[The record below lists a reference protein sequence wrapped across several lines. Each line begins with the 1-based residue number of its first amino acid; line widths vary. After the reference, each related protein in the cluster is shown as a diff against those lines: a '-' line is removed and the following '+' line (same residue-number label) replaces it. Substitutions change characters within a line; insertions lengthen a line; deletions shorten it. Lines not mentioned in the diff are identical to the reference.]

1 MKRIHAVVKGHVQGV
16 FFRAFTQE
24 HAQRLGVTGW
34 VRNRPDGTVELI
46 AEGED
51 VALARLVLALEK
63 GPPMS
68 HVDEVHVT
76 YERPVGEFTDFRL
89 TE

>member
-1 MKRIHAVVKGHVQGV
+1 MKRIHAIVEGHVQGV
-16 FFRAFTQE
+16 FFRAFTQA

-34 VRNRPDGTVELI
+34 VRNRPDGTVELL

-63 GPPMS
+63 GPPLS

-76 YERPVGEFTDFRL
+76 YEHPQGEFADFRL
-89 TE
+89 LE